1 MSARSQGGCE
11 VRPVRGHTIVERDAG
26 HECEETQRHPLPAAI
41 TQTIIIP
48 RHRYGPARF
57 VATETSDLIKGDDDD
72 DAAAAAVVVD
82 IRLSESPCL
91 FH

>member
-11 VRPVRGHTIVERDAG
+11 VRPVRGHPIVERDAG

-41 TQTIIIP
+41 TQTIVIP
-48 RHRYGPARF
+48 CHRYGPARF

-72 DAAAAAVVVD
+72 DDDAVVD
-82 IRLSESPCL
+82 IR
-91 FH
+91 